1 MRHPFFAIAFA
12 PLVFNAGCATPVD
25 PDAAQKS
32 LLETDR
38 QWAAAAKAGDVERL
52 TSFWTEDAINF
63 FPGAPPAR
71 GKEAIREL
79 VRRNRERPQF
89 SLTWQ
94 PECAVVARSADLG
107 YTFGPFQ
114 LSALDAQGHPIQR
127 QGHYVCIWKK
137 QSDDSWKCAVESTIF
152 TP

>member
-12 PLVFNAGCATPVD
+12 PLVFNAGCATPVA

-52 TSFWTEDAINF
+52 TSFWTEDAVNF

-79 VRRNRERPQF
+79 VKRNRKAPHF

-94 PECAVVARSADLG
+94 PERAVVARSADLG

-127 QGHYVCIWKK
+127 QGHYVCIWEK
-137 QSDDSWKCAVESTIF
+137 QPDDSWKCAVESTIF
-152 TP
+152 SP